1 MQSNFPVSMYINES
15 INYIEII
22 IILTFIVTLLSI
34 LFKIVSR
41 YSENI
46 QKVKNEV
53 HKIQVQIKLISDIK
67 LSKNTNDTK
76 DTINLNQK
84 LDSVNDKLKQNLDS
98 INNRVNNIEQIISL
112 IRDDLTRISEENV
125 LGIQK
130 SNIQNVTTVSLLS
143 DEEVLSEE
151 EEEDLEEVQDISNTI
166 TFIKVPYIDKNDA
179 KCMGARWSPKY
190 KKWYIPRNTN
200 RTPFL
205 KKWKILI

>member
-15 INYIEII
+15 INYNIEII

-41 YSENI
+41 YRENI

-67 LSKNTNDTK
+67 LSKNTNDT
-76 DTINLNQK
+76 INQK

-112 IRDDLTRISEENV
+112 IRDDLTCISEENV

-151 EEEDLEEVQDISNTI
+151 EDEELSDLEEVQDISNTI